1 MKKIIVVFKTHLD
14 IGYTDMAQKV
24 IDNYM
29 TSYLPN
35 AMRVA
40 GAMRGE
46 KERFIWTTGSWLIE
60 KFLEEGRERELLAEG
75 IEQGDIRWH
84 GLPFTTHT
92 ELMSKELFQYG
103 LEISRKLDRRFG
115 LDTIAAKMTDV
126 PGHTRAMIPYL
137 AQAGIR
143 FLHIGVNRASKKP
156 EVPALF
162 WWKAVSG
169 EQVLVMYNH
178 DYGELTPIGNGGAA
192 VCFAHTGDNRGPQ
205 SAEEVREV
213 YRRLHRDYPEA
224 EVRAGTLEDVAREA
238 LGQENLPVIDME
250 IGDSWIHGIGTD
262 PRKVCQYRGL
272 LRLGKNLGKEDRQRM
287 YRELILVPEHTW
299 GLDEKTWLGETKELG
314 YLKGEH
320 TIFGKEE
327 FRQARPGEKFR
338 HMEASWQEQRDYVE
352 RGAKAV
358 SGGNRVRAAE
368 ALAEYRRE
376 PWDVE
381 GYEKLYESAEADGR
395 APFLRKSADG
405 DSKVQPREK
414 GVILEQAIGGYDIAL
429 DAQGALCYLRKADRV
444 LADEEHRLGA
454 FSYEVFSRTEYAE
467 FLNQYV
473 VVDEVWA
480 LENFDKI
487 GMERAVSCYREYL
500 PRVTAVCRKDSVLAV
515 AMELEPEAVQQYGG
529 MRRLETVFRFEENR
543 IDMDF
548 AWWGK
553 EATRVAEGSWLQFC
567 PREPVTQIHKMD
579 TWIRPDEVVR
589 YGNRRMHAVEE
600 GVRFESLILRTL
612 DAPLVSIGERSL
624 RKFPDSL
631 PDMEKGIY
639 CNLHNN
645 IWGTNFPMWYDEDAR
660 FRFELRF

>member
-1 MKKIIVVFKTHLD
+1 MSR
-14 IGYTDMAQKV
+14 KV

-40 GAMRGE
+40 RAMRGE
-46 KERFIWTTGSWLIE
+46 KERFIWTTGSWLID
-60 KFLEEGRERELLAEG
+60 KFLEEGGDREFLAEA

-103 LEISRKLDRRFG
+103 LEISRKLDERFG

-126 PGHTRAMIPYL
+126 PGHTRAMIPCL

-143 FLHIGVNRASKKP
+143 FLHIGVNPASRRP
-156 EVPALF
+156 EVPSLF

-169 EQVLVMYNH
+169 EQILVMYNN
-178 DYGELTPIGNGGAA
+178 DYGELTPIGNGGTA

-205 SAEEVREV
+205 SAEEIREV
-213 YRRLHRDYPEA
+213 YRQLHRDYPEA
-224 EVRAGTLEDVAREA
+224 ELCAGTLEDVAREA
-238 LGQENLPVIDME
+238 LCQENLPVIDME
-250 IGDSWIHGIGTD
+250 IGDSWIHGAGTD

-272 LRLGKNLGKEDRQRM
+272 LRLGRDLDKEERRRM

-327 FRQARPGEKFR
+327 FRQARHGEKFR

-352 RGAKAV
+352 RGAQAV
-358 SGGNRVRAAE
+358 SRENRIRAGE

-381 GYEKLYESAEADGR
+381 GYERLYEAADGE
-395 APFLRKSADG
+395 RKLQ
-405 DSKVQPREK
+405 KPEK
-414 GVILEQAIGGYDIAL
+414 GVILEQVIGGYDIAL
-429 DAQGALCYLRKADRV
+429 DAQGALCYLRKGEKV
-444 LADEEHRLGA
+444 LAYEEHRLGA
-454 FSYEVFSRTEYAE
+454 FSYEVFSRKEYAE
-467 FLNQYV
+467 FRNQYV
-473 VVDEVWA
+473 VSDELWA
-480 LENFDKI
+480 LEDFDKI
-487 GMERAVSCYREYL
+487 GMERAISCYREYL
-500 PRVTAVCRKDSVLAV
+500 PRVTAVYRKDSVLV
-515 AMELEPEAVQQYGG
+515 VTMELEAEAVQRYGG
-529 MRRLETVFRFEENR
+529 MRYLETVFRFEKNR
-543 IDMDF
+543 IDIDF

-553 EATRVAEGSWLQFC
+553 EATRVAESSWLQFC
-567 PREPVTQIHKMD
+567 PREPVTQIHKMGV
-579 TWIRPDEVVR
+579 WIRPDEVVR
-589 YGNRRMHAVEE
+589 YGNRRMHAVEK
-600 GVRFESLILRTL
+600 GVRFESLILRIL
-612 DAPLVSIGERSL
+612 DAPLVSVGERSL
-624 RKFPDSL
+624 LKFPDSL
-631 PDMEKGIY
+631 PDREKGIY

-645 IWGTNFPMWYDEDAR
+645 IWGTNFPMWYEEDAR